1 MNNEAHCDSLFN
13 YREGTSI
20 TAGSA
25 VTEEHIGDSCGCWT
39 LVWFNSI
46 AKLALMLTADTWR
59 CDMQPPDVPLGSITL
74 CLADCQSEITL
85 YFLRSKLQ
93 VVLANLNT

>member
-13 YREGTSI
+13 YRKGTSI
-20 TAGSA
+20 TASSV
-25 VTEEHIGDSCGCWT
+25 VTEEQTADSSGCRM

-59 CDMQPPDVPLGSITL
+59 CDMHPPDVSLGSTTV
-74 CLADCQSEITL
+74 ADCQSEITMYL
-85 YFLRSKLQ
+85 IASCNNNYS
-93 VVLANLNT
+93 NNHG

>member
-13 YREGTSI
+13 YRKGTSI
-20 TAGSA
+20 TASSV
-25 VTEEHIGDSCGCWT
+25 VTEEQTADSSGCRM
-39 LVWFNSI
+39 LVWFNCI

-59 CDMQPPDVPLGSITL
+59 CDMHPPDVSLSSITL

-85 YFLRSKLQ
+85 YLIS
-93 VVLANLNT
+93 ACNDNYNNNHG